1 MLNQRIAVVSTSRET
16 LDGVQEYLR
25 RVGAR
30 PSAVPL
36 LEDAAMAARQS
47 DALLLF
53 ADDFPTAAT
62 LRTLDGLS
70 IRLLVVVT
78 QEVESFRTQGA
89 RLARGRMVVLRRPAW
104 GWMLVEAL
112 RGSGRKDPANHV

>member
-25 RVGAR
+25 RAGAR
-30 PSAVPL
+30 PSAVPV
-36 LEDAAMAARQS
+36 LEDAALAARQS

-53 ADDFPTAAT
+53 ADDFPTAAS

-70 IRLLVVVT
+70 IGLLVVVT
-78 QEVESFRTQGA
+78 QEVESFRAQSA
-89 RLARGRMVVLRRPAW
+89 RWARGRVVVLRRPAW
-104 GWMLVEAL
+104 GWMLIEAL
-112 RGSGRKDPANHV
+112 RSNGSKDPENYV